1 MSEPLVRGCAQV
13 NAQAPETTNQ
23 DSRGPRVPRPRI
35 SGLDALG
42 LALAAAA
49 FIGALLLVVSDFTTL
64 FKVHTDAGVTVPN
77 GAVKGHDNHS
87 FSMLVIGV
95 ASLPLAYAATRYG
108 SRPAMAGLAGLG
120 LLAVIIAVGFDLSDA
135 TGTNTLARTFEN
147 ATGSPAVGFYLE
159 TLGAALLIVS
169 GGGGLVL
176 SVPERESRSPGS
188 AAATPDPAE
197 ETGTEPGAR
206 SRREEERAAAAAA
219 RAQARARREKR

>member
-1 MSEPLVRGCAQV
+1 MLEALVRGRAQV

-23 DSRGPRVPRPRI
+23 DSRGPRVPRAGI

-42 LALAAAA
+42 MLLAAAA
-49 FIGALLLVVSDFTTL
+49 FIGAVLLVVSDFTTL

-77 GAVKGHDNHS
+77 GSVKGHDNHS
-87 FSMLVIGV
+87 YSMLVLGL
-95 ASLPLAYAATRYG
+95 AALPLAYWSTRYG
-108 SRPAMAGLAGLG
+108 SRAAMTGLAGLG
-120 LLAVIIAVGFDLSDA
+120 LIAVVIAVGFDLSDA

-176 SVPERESRSPGS
+176 TAPDRGPRRPPPG
-188 AAATPDPAE
+188 E
-197 ETGTEPGAR
+197 TEPEASTR
-206 SRREEERAAAAAA
+206 DRREEERAAAAAA
-219 RAQARARREKR
+219 RAQARARRGGG

>member
-1 MSEPLVRGCAQV
+1 V
-13 NAQAPETTNQ
+13 NAQAPETTSQ
-23 DSRGPRVPRPRI
+23 DSRGPRVPRPAI

-42 LALAAAA
+42 LLLAAAA
-49 FIGALLLVVSDFTTL
+49 FIGAVLLVVSDFTTL
-64 FKVHTDAGVTVPN
+64 FRVHTEAGITVPN

-87 FSMLVIGV
+87 FSMLVIGL

-120 LLAVIIAVGFDLSDA
+120 LIAVIIAVGFDLSDA

-147 ATGSPAVGFYLE
+147 ATGSPAAGFYLE

-176 SVPERESRSPGS
+176 SAPDRRPEP
-188 AAATPDPAE
+188 PE
-197 ETGTEPGAR
+197 ETGSERAPGTGAR
-206 SRREEERAAAAAA
+206 RSAPPPPPP
-219 RAQARARREKR
+219 ARRLGPAAGSG